1 MMYVTLDY
9 VQDVLSVLCEANA
22 ETKNDDDTFKQY
34 CKSYSDA
41 KNQGL
46 IRQSITNCEQA
57 CNDRGFS
64 YKE

>member
-1 MMYVTLDY
+1 MILDY
-9 VQDVLSVLCEANA
+9 VQDVMSVGGCDVNDIY
-22 ETKNDDDTFKQY
+22 KHDDDTFKQY

-41 KNQGL
+41 KNQGV

>member
-1 MMYVTLDY
+1 MSVGGC
-9 VQDVLSVLCEANA
+9 DVNDIY
-22 ETKNDDDTFKQY
+22 KHDDDTFKQY

-41 KNQGL
+41 KNQGV